1 MPLNKFRELFQARF
15 KASISVLELY
25 KMVEVCHIQT
35 DENEEKHI
43 HLNQAFLAKIEDSP
57 FNPNLQHSIPYC
69 ARHFKR
75 ENYKGWAEQE
85 LEPLPHV
92 FLTISQVQSI
102 VYRLMQSHTD
112 GIPVASILHCIEA
125 CLNVVISANENGV
138 SLEHLLSC
146 ARGVQ
151 IENNVYGIKI
161 IGLKTPSAGAA
172 TKRSESNAPVVDI
185 YDGKMKCSYPANNSP
200 NESYYFQLAM
210 HCSTRPAISR

>member
-1 MPLNKFRELFQARF
+1 MPFYTLPLNKFRELFQARF

-35 DENEEKHI
+35 EENEEKHI

-125 CLNVVISANENGV
+125 CLNVAIAANENGV

-146 ARGVQ
+146 ARGVH

-161 IGLKTPSAGAA
+161 IGLKTATAGAVA
-172 TKRSESNAPVVDI
+172 SGTNKRNDPNPPAVDI
-185 YDGKMKCSYPANNSP
+185 YDGKSKCV
-200 NESYYFQLAM
+200 
-210 HCSTRPAISR
+210 

>member
-1 MPLNKFRELFQARF
+1 MQDVPFYTLPLNKFRELFQARF

-25 KMVEVCHIQT
+25 KMVDVCHIRT

-102 VYRLMQSHTD
+102 IYRLMQTHTD

-125 CLNVVISANENGV
+125 CLNVSVTANENGI

-146 ARGVQ
+146 TKGVQ

-161 IGLKTPSAGAA
+161 IRPMILMPTTGHEARPSSAA
-172 TKRSESNAPVVDI
+172 ITAPDI
-185 YDGKMKCSYPANNSP
+185 YDGQHNWYSGNCDDKLTN
-200 NESYYFQLAM
+200 L
-210 HCSTRPAISR
+210 